1 MRVPGRLRLQR
12 VCVVCEKQCE
22 DCPSV
27 TLVHVGL
34 GTTMFMAPEQ
44 LRADIGDVL
53 SYPKTIDVW
62 SFGVVLWMMAERC
75 TIGGDSDLNLYVSVL
90 FLY

>member
-12 VCVVCEKQCE
+12 VCVVCEKLCE

-44 LRADIGDVL
+44 IRADIGDVL
-53 SYPKTIDVW
+53 SYP
-62 SFGVVLWMMAERC
+62 
-75 TIGGDSDLNLYVSVL
+75 
-90 FLY
+90 